1 MSNSPGGKR
10 IQDKDKDKDK
20 EKKTVPSIDKPRHC
34 RGESVV

>member
-20 EKKTVPSIDKPRHC
+20 DKEKKTVPSIEYPATAEGR
-34 RGESVV
+34 V